1 MLESKAIQAANF
13 SQCLV
18 VRQSLFCESTLLKD
32 AADLI
37 QSDLS
42 TFIR

>member
-1 MLESKAIQAANF
+1 MLESKATQAARF
-13 SQCLV
+13 SRCLV
-18 VRQSLFCESTLLKD
+18 VRQSLFCESTVLKD
-32 AADLI
+32 AANLI